1 MVLAFPG
8 KNEEQQSKLQACH
21 STPQQDFKKLQK
33 YLANDTNAASA
44 CFAPGH
50 CLDDVDC
57 FVQLARCQDLS
68 IVQMWG
74 AQDWQKR
81 VLAHVSRPKMSK
93 VCWHLKTSQDISRL
107 KTWFGASLDGWSLHY
122 VMHTINGFR
131 PFGLGLDSHPHPFPE
146 FARVC
151 QKGHHEERKRM
162 STDLSFKRDTI
173 TFQPCSAH
181 FMGKTTQSFGLV
193 SSKVFWEDF
202 RLQEKISWR
211 FL

>member
-1 MVLAFPG
+1 MVPAFPR

-74 AQDWQKR
+74 AQDWQKH
-81 VLAHVSRPKMSK
+81 VLAHVSVQRCPKYVGISR
-93 VCWHLKTSQDISRL
+93 HLKTSQDISRHL
-107 KTWFGASLDGWSLHY
+107 KTSQDISRHLKTKNLVWSQLGW
-122 VMHTINGFR
+122 
-131 PFGLGLDSHPHPFPE
+131 
-146 FARVC
+146 
-151 QKGHHEERKRM
+151 
-162 STDLSFKRDTI
+162 
-173 TFQPCSAH
+173 
-181 FMGKTTQSFGLV
+181 LV
-193 SSKVFWEDF
+193 IALCYAYYKW
-202 RLQEKISWR
+202 I
-211 FL
+211 